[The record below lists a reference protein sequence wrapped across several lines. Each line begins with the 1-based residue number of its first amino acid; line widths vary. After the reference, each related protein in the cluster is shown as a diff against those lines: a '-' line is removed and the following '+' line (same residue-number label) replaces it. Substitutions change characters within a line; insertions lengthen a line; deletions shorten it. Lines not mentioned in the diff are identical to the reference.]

1 MSTGSNCLIKAIHTL
16 VVHST
21 RLLTCT
27 QLESEGDGSQ
37 KLQVHKAQ
45 RERAKVMDKKYIIN
59 LTEECIEKK
68 KTYYNICIGNNAEE
82 IGEHYRLYIVQC
94 AN

>member
-1 MSTGSNCLIKAIHTL
+1 M
-16 VVHST
+16 
-21 RLLTCT
+21 
-27 QLESEGDGSQ
+27 
-37 KLQVHKAQ
+37 KLK
-45 RERAKVMDKKYIIN
+45 ERAKVMDKKYIIN

-68 KTYYNICIGNNAEE
+68 YYNICIGNNAEE

>member
-1 MSTGSNCLIKAIHTL
+1 MLMLNVDWLQLSDKSDPYSCGALYW
-16 VVHST
+16 
-21 RLLTCT
+21 LLTCT

-68 KTYYNICIGNNAEE
+68 I
-82 IGEHYRLYIVQC
+82 L
-94 AN
+94 